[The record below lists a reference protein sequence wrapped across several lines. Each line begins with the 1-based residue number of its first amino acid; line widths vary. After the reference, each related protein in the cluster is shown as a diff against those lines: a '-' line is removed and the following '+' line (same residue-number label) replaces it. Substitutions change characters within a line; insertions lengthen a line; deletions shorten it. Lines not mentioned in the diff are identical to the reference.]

1 MKEIGLKRVL
11 GLPAITFIAVG
22 FMIGGGVFV
31 LTGIV
36 LKISGKAL
44 PLAYGLAGIPVFI
57 SMLPL
62 AMLGAALPS
71 TGANYKYPSRMVSPH
86 LAFTAVWVYAFASF
100 FGQIPLYALGCA
112 NYAGFYFK
120 GISPEM
126 TATAIITFFF
136 IINMLGIRL
145 AALVQGILV
154 IILVSAL
161 ILFSYRG
168 ISLMAAGT
176 VSSILDATD
185 GTILLSTAL
194 LSFTYFG
201 ANGIIEL
208 GGEIKNPGKV
218 IPRAFAIAF
227 AVVGA
232 IYIAVAVATVGSVPL
247 EKILGQEE
255 PLMAVSE
262 FILSRIETAYFVF
275 FGAIL
280 ALITTLNALFIVGTK
295 SLLMMVEDGLLP
307 KKLGVLSQRFGT
319 PYPLLTVIW
328 ICSIIGI
335 YSRLDL
341 QTLASYAALG
351 GLLIFF
357 PIQIASLRLPRL
369 YPERYEKSPFKLK
382 GFFFWFCP
390 IVGMGIVLFFSL
402 LLLVDLKTPQKIIPF
417 ILFILSGLVFY
428 LLRSRYLSGQ
438 GIHLKDLL
446 HKEDFNE

>member
-1 MKEIGLKRVL
+1 MKESGLKRVL
-11 GLPAITFIAVG
+11 GLPAVTFIAVG

-31 LTGIV
+31 FTGIV

-62 AMLGAALPS
+62 AMLGAALPT
-71 TGANYKYPSRMVSPH
+71 TGGNYKYPSRMVSPL

-100 FGQIPLYALGCA
+100 FGQIPVYALGCA

-120 GISPEM
+120 GLPLEV
-126 TATAIITFFF
+126 TATAIITLFFL
-136 IINMLGIRL
+136 INILGIRL
-145 AALVQGILV
+145 AALLQGLLVLIL
-154 IILVSAL
+154 LSAL
-161 ILFSYRG
+161 ILYSYRG
-168 ISLMAAGT
+168 IS
-176 VSSILDATD
+176 VIEVESISSIFNSTAGNL
-185 GTILLSTAL
+185 LLSTAL
-194 LSFTYFG
+194 LTFTYFG

-227 AVVGA
+227 AVVGV
-232 IYIAVAVATVGSVPL
+232 IYIAVALATVGSVPL
-247 EKILGQEE
+247 EKIIGKNE
-255 PLMAVSE
+255 PLITVSRS
-262 FILSRIETAYFVF
+262 IMSRVETAYFVF

-295 SLLMMVEDGLLP
+295 SLLIMVEDGLLP
-307 KKLGVLSQRFGT
+307 QKLGVLSKRFGT
-319 PYPLLTVIW
+319 PYPLLTIIW

-335 YSRLDL
+335 YSGLEL

-369 YPERYEKSPFKLK
+369 YPKRYEKAPFKLK

-390 IVGMGIVLFFSL
+390 AVGMGIVLFFSL
-402 LLLVDLKTPQKIIPF
+402 ILLVDLKTPKKIITF
-417 ILFILSGLVFY
+417 ILFILSGLVVY
-428 LLRSRYLSGQ
+428 LLRSRYLSGR
-438 GIHLKDLL
+438 GIHLRDLL